1 MKFNGIPIEFSW
13 TVEGKNIHDEP
24 VMGDIEPTS
33 LAKEGPKLQPGRRPA
48 VKNPT
53 PSSRRRIYAGAGS
66 ELFHG
71 KKTQ

>member
-13 TVEGKNIHDEP
+13 TVEGKNIHTES
-24 VMGDIEPTS
+24 VMGDTEPTS
-33 LAKEGPKLQPGRRPA
+33 LAKEGPEPQPDRCPA

-53 PSSRRRIYAGAGS
+53 PPAKRRIYAGAGS

-71 KKTQ
+71 KKKQ

>member
-13 TVEGKNIHDEP
+13 TVEGKNINDEP
-24 VMGDIEPTS
+24 VMGDKEPTT
-33 LAKEGPKLQPGRRPA
+33 LAKEGPEPQPGRWPV

-53 PSSRRRIYAGAGS
+53 PPSRRRIYAGAGS

-71 KKTQ
+71 KKKH